1 MDGGGG
7 RSGGEGFERGGRGLA
22 KLALEKAS
30 DSKLVIRMAM
40 KLARIVDKKVG

>member
-1 MDGGGG
+1 MGVGLGIWMG
-7 RSGGEGFERGGRGLA
+7 GLA